1 MSKNLPTTTPAEAVA
16 ISPENLEIANCYLQL
31 QSAEAVAEALD
42 IPKSLITQTLARREV
57 KHYIDSVFFD
67 VGYNN
72 RFQMRR
78 AMDALIKRKFQEL
91 EEAETGSSKDI
102 AELLMMSHKMTM
114 ELLDKQIELEKLQ
127 ASSIKNQV
135 NVQINEVGDGTRYGQ
150 LIKQLVMPPEVQNV
164 NHK

>member
-1 MSKNLPTTTPAEAVA
+1 MTKNLPTHTPAEALA

-31 QSAEAVAEALD
+31 QSSDAVADELD
-42 IPKSLITQTLARREV
+42 IPKSLVTQTLARREV
-57 KHYIDSVFFD
+57 KQYIDSVFFD

-150 LIKQLVMPPEVQNV
+150 LIKQLVMPESQNA

>member
-1 MSKNLPTTTPAEAVA
+1 MTKNLPTTTPAEAIA
-16 ISPENLEIANCYLQL
+16 ISPENLEIANCYLQFN
-31 QSAEAVAEALD
+31 SPTAVAENLD
-42 IPKSLITQTLARREV
+42 LPLTVVTASLARRETRA
-57 KHYIDSVFFD
+57 YIDSVFFD

-78 AMDALIKRKFQEL
+78 AMDALIKKKFQEL
-91 EEAETGSSKDI
+91 EEAESGSTKDI

-150 LIKQLVMPPEVQNV
+150 LIKQLVMPESQNV

>member
-1 MSKNLPTTTPAEAVA
+1 
-16 ISPENLEIANCYLQL
+16 
-31 QSAEAVAEALD
+31 
-42 IPKSLITQTLARREV
+42 
-57 KHYIDSVFFD
+57 
-67 VGYNN
+67 
-72 RFQMRR
+72 MRR
-78 AMDALIKRKFQEL
+78 AMDALIKKKFQEL

-127 ASSIKNQV
+127 ANTIKNQV

-150 LIKQLVMPPEVQNV
+150 LIKQLVMPESQNA

>member
-1 MSKNLPTTTPAEAVA
+1 MTKNLPTHTPAEALA

-31 QSAEAVAEALD
+31 QTADAVADSLD
-42 IPKSLITQTLARREV
+42 IPKSLVTQTLARREV
-57 KHYIDSVFFD
+57 KQYIDSVFFD

-78 AMDALIKRKFQEL
+78 AMDALIKKKFQEM

-127 ASSIKNQV
+127 ANTIKNQV

-150 LIKQLVMPPEVQNV
+150 LIKQLVMPESQNA

>member
-1 MSKNLPTTTPAEAVA
+1 MTKHLPTQTPAEALA

-31 QSAEAVAEALD
+31 QTADAVADELD
-42 IPKSLITQTLARREV
+42 IPKSLVTQTLARREV
-57 KHYIDSVFFD
+57 KQYIDSVFFD

-78 AMDALIKRKFQEL
+78 AMDALIKKKFQEL
-91 EEAETGSSKDI
+91 EEAESGSTKDI

-127 ASSIKNQV
+127 ANTIKNQV

-150 LIKQLVMPPEVQNV
+150 LIKQLVMPESQNA

>member
-1 MSKNLPTTTPAEAVA
+1 MTKHLPTHTPAEALA

-31 QSAEAVAEALD
+31 QTADAVADSLD
-42 IPKSLITQTLARREV
+42 IPKSLVTQTLARREV
-57 KHYIDSVFFD
+57 KQYIDSVFFD

-78 AMDALIKRKFQEL
+78 AMDALIKKKFQEM

-127 ASSIKNQV
+127 ANTIKNQV

-150 LIKQLVMPPEVQNV
+150 LIKQLVMPESQNA